1 LANAFK
7 AIQLATEQGDIEKG
21 FLPVGQI
28 MGLIKDSPKVSE
40 LMERIVVQAEEV
52 GQKVAKITITN

>member
-1 LANAFK
+1 
-7 AIQLATEQGDIEKG
+7 
-21 FLPVGQI
+21 